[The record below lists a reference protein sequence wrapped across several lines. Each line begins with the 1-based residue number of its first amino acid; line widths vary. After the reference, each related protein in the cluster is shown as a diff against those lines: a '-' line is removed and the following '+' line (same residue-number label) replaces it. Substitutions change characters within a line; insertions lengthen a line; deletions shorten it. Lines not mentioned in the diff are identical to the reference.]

1 MCAVSILINNS
12 YKYFKKKYNYSNKKN
27 MNRQF
32 TKKMASA
39 QPCKIV
45 LPSLVINNTKVRYI
59 FLPFE

>member
-32 TKKMASA
+32 TKKMASI
-39 QPCKIV
+39 PFV
-45 LPSLVINNTKVRYI
+45 VVIKFF
-59 FLPFE
+59 FL